1 MRSPRHEEALR
12 YAADGIPVFP
22 CRVNGK
28 EPACPNGFKDATT
41 NPEIING
48 WWSKEDYNPAIC
60 PEDAGWAVID
70 PDCKH
75 GKRGLETWDNL
86 CREFGKQETTCVRTP
101 TGGRHFYF
109 RGSIAS
115 TTGTTTRGLGLD
127 VDTRGQ
133 GGYVLIPP
141 SVIDGVEYQWTNDLP
156 TADLP
161 KWITEKLA
169 QSAQTVTEAAVDE
182 LDLPA
187 NIARAEARLRD
198 LVAQDDIAI
207 EGQGGDDR
215 TYRLA
220 TEMLEL
226 GLSPETTLDLIDKL
240 WNTHCLPP
248 WDRDELGV
256 KIENASR
263 YAQNAAG
270 AFAVVT
276 AQKAFGSAIDKLKA
290 ETSKQS
296 PQPRFYAY
304 SEDEQDKM
312 QEPTWLLPDLLPDNS
327 VVMFYGPTESYKS
340 FLALDIALG
349 LAYGVPTFGATA
361 DRSIEVVYVAGEGP
375 RSITRHRR
383 PAWKIAREVSGT
395 GKFYLVKNMPLIAA
409 PEMFPELANQ
419 IRAQGLRPRFIVIDT
434 AASAMA
440 GLSDN
445 DMKDVT
451 NFLAGCNMLKEA
463 FDATVLFIHHTSD
476 KKGAEEYRGNSAF
489 AAGVDATVR
498 VTAWKATKAVAAQVV
513 KMKDAEARPD
523 PWTFEGRIIG
533 RSLVFFLTTPAV
545 HAQLTRTED
554 ALDRRKIG
562 AALTKL
568 GAIGREKAVLSPVL
582 AAELLPASQTQSTE
596 ERQAAIGRLC
606 RALGSLAKTTLLA
619 YAEREGRDIF
629 WFMPD

>member
-1 MRSPRHEEALR
+1 MQSPRHEEALR

-28 EPACPNGFKDATT
+28 EPATEHGYKDATT

-86 CREFGKQETTCVRTP
+86 CREFGNRETTAVRTP

-109 RGSIAS
+109 RGSVAS
-115 TTGTTTRGLGLD
+115 TTGTATRGLGLD
-127 VDTRGQ
+127 VDTRGR
-133 GGYVLIPP
+133 GGYVLVPP
-141 SVIDGVEYQWTNDLP
+141 SVIDGVEYQWANNLP

-161 KWITEKLA
+161 EWIPAKLA
-169 QSAQTVTEAAVDE
+169 QSAQAISAPAVEE

-187 NIARAEARLRD
+187 NITRARTRLHD
-198 LVAQDDIAI
+198 LVARGDVAI

-226 GLSPETTLDLIDKL
+226 GLSPETTLDLMAEI
-240 WNTHCLPP
+240 WNDHCLPP

-270 AFAVVT
+270 TFAVGT
-276 AQKAFGSAIDKLKA
+276 AQEAFGSAIEKLKA

-312 QEPTWLLPDLLPDNS
+312 PEPTWLLPDLLPDNS

-349 LAYGVPTFGATA
+349 LAYGAPTFGATVGPM
-361 DRSIEVVYVAGEGP
+361 EVVYVAGEGP

-383 PAWKIAREVSGT
+383 PAWKIAREVSGS

-419 IRAQGLRPRFIVIDT
+419 IRVQGLHPKLIVIDT
-434 AASAMA
+434 AARAMA
-440 GLSDN
+440 GLSEN
-445 DMKDVT
+445 DVKDVSS
-451 NFLAGCNMLKEA
+451 FLAGCDMLKEV
-463 FDATVLFIHHTSD
+463 FGCTVLFIHHMSD
-476 KKGAEEYRGNSAF
+476 KKGASDYRGSSALG
-489 AAGVDATVR
+489 AGVDASAR
-498 VTAWKATKAVAAQVV
+498 VTAWKTTKAVAVQIE

-523 PWTFEGRIIG
+523 PWTFEGRMIG
-533 RSLVFFLTTPAV
+533 RSLVFFPTNAAD
-545 HAQLTRTED
+545 HAQLTRSED
-554 ALDRRKIG
+554 VLDRRKIG
-562 AALTKL
+562 AAIAKL
-568 GAIGREKAVLSPVL
+568 GAFGRDKAVLSPVL
-582 AAELLPASQTQSTE
+582 AAELLSGENQTAE
-596 ERQAAIGRLC
+596 ERQAGIGRLC
-606 RALGSLAKTTLLA
+606 RALGSLSKTTLLA
-619 YAEREGRDIF
+619 YCERDGKEIS
-629 WFMPD
+629 WFIPAT